1 MYKLTNSTSI
11 FREDGACIPA
21 DPANVDYAKYLEWCA
36 QGNTPE
42 PYVAPVPTPLDL
54 IAQIE
59 AANPITHRNLRDL
72 TLSLAELAGTVLG
85 LDPSVNPAVKQVLAV
100 SAQIDPLRAEA
111 KAQGLIP

>member
-1 MYKLTNSTSI
+1 MYYKAPNNSVHFLDSA
-11 FREDGACIPA
+11 EYEHLLPDGSVQITDEEAQALRPV
-21 DPANVDYAKYLEWCA
+21 NVL
-36 QGNTPE
+36 
-42 PYVAPVPTPLDL
+42 TPLDL

-59 AANPITHRNLRDL
+59 DANPITHRNLRDL
-72 TLSLAELAGTVLG
+72 TLSLAQLAGTVLG